1 MRSLLVIIGKDLRL
15 MLRDRPALLF
25 IVIAPI
31 IVTSVA
37 GMSLSGLY
45 GSGLTGD
52 QAYLLPIADEDGG
65 ELGRRIE
72 EQLAGDARLRIRQVG
87 TRLEAE
93 RLVRDKLAGSALVI
107 PAGTAAAITENRP
120 ASLLLYTDPVK
131 YLERLNVRVRILE
144 MRDELAYEERAR
156 ILKEL
161 FDQRER
167 LREELDRFAASVARV
182 RTKAEDLDEEIN
194 GLRAQASAEM
204 NREAARL
211 QADVARQ
218 IADRI
223 DALASEVNEAVAARV
238 SALRQPAHAYLDALE
253 QSRRSFEEWFEELRR
268 LANRRAD
275 DIPPPPEFPE
285 PPPELIVAIDKP
297 PESIALPARLEIS
310 VELSPLVLPE
320 LSATSV
326 IDAELP
332 ALEVPMPV
340 PQEGELRVEEISV
353 DGASTTINAFDQ
365 NVPGFS
371 ITFLLL
377 GMLLGIS
384 LGVLDER
391 DWGTFDRIRALPLPA
406 RNILIGK
413 LVTRFGIGVVQMIVL
428 FAAGYFFFDVSLGP
442 EPWALLLPIAGIAFA
457 GTAFGLVVA
466 AVARSRDSILP
477 LGTIGIV
484 TMAAIG
490 GCWWPIDLEPLWM
503 RQVALAFPTTW
514 AMEAFNDLMIRSR
527 DIDAVL
533 RPTVVLFAFGL
544 GYLLIGLWLF
554 RRRVANS

>member
-144 MRDELAYEERAR
+144 MREELAYEERAR

-428 FAAGYFFFDVSLGP
+428 FAAGYFLFDVSLGP

>member
-144 MRDELAYEERAR
+144 MREELAYEERAR